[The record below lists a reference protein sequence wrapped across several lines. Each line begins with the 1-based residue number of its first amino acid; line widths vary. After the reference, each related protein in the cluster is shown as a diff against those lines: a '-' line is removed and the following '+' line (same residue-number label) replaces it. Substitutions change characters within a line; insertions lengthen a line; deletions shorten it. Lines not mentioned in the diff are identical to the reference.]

1 MGLLIGCTTSM
12 KYGSPPQVNQLG
24 TLKPGIST
32 KAEVLAV
39 LGEPRGHGAA
49 RSTDYPQLREIWFY
63 EYVETDG
70 SRVSLKLMLVFFE
83 KDLYG
88 AHMWFSSAGLMDTAE

>member
-1 MGLLIGCTTSM
+1 M

-39 LGEPRGHGAA
+39 LGEPRGYGAA
-49 RSTDYPQLREIWFY
+49 RSRDYPQLREIWFY
-63 EYVETDG
+63 EYMETDG

-83 KDLYG
+83 NDIYG
-88 AHMWFSSAGLMDTAE
+88 AYMWFSSAGLMDTAE